1 MAGTRVFIK
10 NLTANWVGHGANLL
24 VMFFLSPYILH
35 SLGVTEYGIWQLL
48 TVLTGYMG
56 IMDLGIRA
64 STGRY
69 IVFYLGK
76 NEYDKIDETIRTGL
90 GLYACISI
98 FILIAGVLLGIFFPD
113 IFDTVPEKFHKIILI
128 LFPILAV
135 NVWISAFGSILSS
148 LLAAHERFDLARS
161 ADLIMLSLRTVFT
174 IAALEMNM
182 GLLGLT
188 LAVIISNFFALFANL
203 FFAYKIH
210 NKLKFWPFLFKKER
224 IKELYNYG
232 IGAFIIAASMR
243 ILGQTDLFLAGYLI
257 DVKSVAIY
265 SVGAM
270 LILYLKTF
278 VYQINK
284 TFFPPLQKSI
294 SQGNFD
300 EMKVILKKILKS
312 NLIVGIL
319 LYIGCFSYGEVF
331 IKLWMFDPEKFPI
344 ANVIIA
350 SQVMAI
356 LALAKL
362 FLLFGS
368 FSNSL
373 LSASGFIGFAAK
385 MTIFEA
391 LINLMLSILLVVKFN
406 MGLHGIAVGT
416 LISHFFIQ
424 SFFLPYYS
432 CKKAGVSV
440 SELLTDISIKG
451 SITCFLFFGV
461 CTVLQKIYIPVTW
474 ITFFIEIFIAAG
486 IYILIVY
493 GLILT
498 KDERSFFKS
507 FFLKK
512 SRATQYNQD

>member
-113 IFDTVPEKFHKIILI
+113 IFDTVPEKFYKIILI
-128 LFPILAV
+128 IFPILAV
-135 NVWISAFGSILSS
+135 NVWISAFGSIISS
-148 LLAAHERFDLARS
+148 LLGAHERFDLARS
-161 ADLIMLSLRTVFT
+161 ADLIMLSLRTVLT
-174 IAALEMNM
+174 IVALEMNM

-188 LAVIISNFFALFANL
+188 LAVILSNFFALFANL

-257 DVKSVAIY
+257 DIKSVSIY

-294 SQGNFD
+294 SAGKFD
-300 EMKVILKKILKS
+300 DMNLILRKIIKA
-312 NLIVGIL
+312 NLIVGML
-319 LYIGCFSYGEVF
+319 LYIGCFSYGRVF
-331 IKLWMFDPEKFPI
+331 IKLWMYDPAKFPMD
-344 ANVIIA
+344 NVITA
-350 SQVMAI
+350 SEIMAI

-368 FSNSL
+368 FSRSL
-373 LSASGFIGFAAK
+373 LSASGFIGFAAN
-385 MTIFEA
+385 MTILEA
-391 LINLMLSILLVVKFN
+391 VLNLILSILLVIKFN
-406 MGLHGIAVGT
+406 MGVHGIALGT
-416 LISHFFIQ
+416 LISHLVIQ

-432 CKKAGVSV
+432 CKKAGINMSA
-440 SELLTDISIKG
+440 LLSDIFIKG

-461 CTVLQKIYIPVTW
+461 CTVLQKIYIPETW
-474 ITFFIEIFIAAG
+474 ITFFTQIFIAAG
-486 IYILIVY
+486 IYTLIVY
-493 GLILT
+493 GFILT
-498 KDERSFFKS
+498 KYERSFIKS
-507 FFLKK
+507 FVFKK
-512 SRATQYNQD
+512 TRAKQYNQD